1 MSKFCV
7 LIRRGFA
14 AILCVLQEIA
24 AARMELAQGTEA
36 DIRTQNLRKVPQ
48 LNYVVLS
55 PKKACNLTEYPV

>member
-1 MSKFCV
+1 MIGQERFTSKFCV

-36 DIRTQNLRKVPQ
+36 AIRAQNFRKAPQ
-48 LNYVVLS
+48 FNHVVM
-55 PKKACNLTEYPV
+55 P